1 MIRGGHI
8 DTAVLGAM
16 QVSVTG
22 DLANW
27 IVPGALVKG
36 MGGAMDLVSG
46 AGRVLVVIDHVTKPS
61 RASRTAGVLHPP
73 LTGRRV
79 VSRVITNLA
88 VLDVAGSAFHVV
100 ELAWGVSRCDGQ
112 DGAAVTAKKK
122 ALAAD

>member
-27 IVPGALVKG
+27 MVPGALVKG

-46 AGRVLVVIDHVTKPS
+46 VGRVLVVIDHVTKQGEPKLL
-61 RASRTAGVLHPP
+61 ASCTHR
-73 LTGRRV
+73 
-79 VSRVITNLA
+79 
-88 VLDVAGSAFHVV
+88 
-100 ELAWGVSRCDGQ
+100 
-112 DGAAVTAKKK
+112 
-122 ALAAD
+122 